1 MYNLCTL
8 QEYMYSVDKPE
19 ELEEG
24 PEMKLGSFFPKK
36 GGPGTGVKM
45 EPFWH

>member
-1 MYNLCTL
+1 
-8 QEYMYSVDKPE
+8 MYSVDKPE
-19 ELEEG
+19 ELEG